1 MPRRRYQTIMYA
13 RFTRCQLPAR
23 RASISAVVAMLS
35 LSATFIACR
44 GDLLTVPP
52 PPNAVSGA
60 VLGDSSG
67 AAALEAGAMG
77 LLGTSFMGSFAS
89 VIQLSAEM
97 ADEMFDGNFFVVQ
110 IAPDA
115 RSIVPGHPS
124 QYDVPYTDLQK
135 SRVQAE
141 QAIAVLEQHRTAVS
155 DSELGQMFTL
165 VGYIKVLLGETACS
179 GVPFTMVSRSGAVT
193 DGDPLPTD
201 SVFALATA
209 DFDSALAHASATLT
223 VASLAAV
230 GKGRALLD
238 RGLYAQAGA
247 AVVSVPAAF
256 VYNVQLLMNQPF
268 IGLYEDMA
276 VSRYYPSVADNK
288 GGNGLNY
295 VSAHD
300 PRMPIA
306 ALGTTIVGAPRYY
319 PLKFPQS
326 GTTNDPIPLAD
337 GVEAGL
343 ITAEAALNVHD
354 VTGWLS
360 ALNGLRANF
369 VALRGPYPSD
379 TSYHQ
384 LAPLAD
390 PGTDSART
398 DLTFRERA
406 FWLYGTAHRLGD
418 LRRLVRQYGRGSESV
433 FPTGAYV
440 NGSAST
446 LYPKYGTNVNFPI
459 GTVEQANP
467 KFHGCLSLGA

>member
-1 MPRRRYQTIMYA
+1 MYA
-13 RFTRCQLPAR
+13 RFAPRWVLAH
-23 RASISAVVAMLS
+23 RASFSAAVATLGLS
-35 LSATFIACR
+35 VTLGACR

-67 AAALEAGAMG
+67 AAALEAGAIGLFGTNYMG
-77 LLGTSFMGSFAS
+77 TFAS
-89 VIQLSAEM
+89 IIQLSANM
-97 ADEMFDGNFFVVQ
+97 SDEMFDGAFFAVQ

-115 RSIVPGHPS
+115 RSIVPGGPS
-124 QYDVPYTDLQK
+124 QYDYPYTDLQK

-141 QAIAVLEQHRTAVS
+141 QAIAVLQQQRTTAS
-155 DSELGQMFTL
+155 DSELGQMFAY

-179 GVPFTMVSRSGAVT
+179 GVPFTVVSRSGAVT

-201 SVFALATA
+201 SVFALAAT
-209 DFDSALAHASATLT
+209 DFDSALAHAAPT
-223 VASLAAV
+223 AAIANLAAV
-230 GKGRALLD
+230 GKGRALLN
-238 RGLYAQAGA
+238 RGLYAEAGA
-247 AVVSVPAAF
+247 AIASVPATF
-256 VYNVQLLMNQPF
+256 VYNLQLLSQTPELF
-268 IGLYEDMA
+268 EYMA
-276 VSRYYPSVADNK
+276 ISPYFPTVADKK
-288 GGNGLNY
+288 GGNGLDY

-300 PRMPIA
+300 PRMPVA

-354 VTGWLS
+354 VAGWLA

-369 VALRGPYPSD
+369 VALRGPYPAD
-379 TSYHQ
+379 TTYHQ
-384 LAPLAD
+384 LGPLID
-390 PGTDSART
+390 PGSDSARAN
-398 DLTFRERA
+398 LTFRERA

-418 LRRLVRQYGRGSESV
+418 LRRLVRQYRRGAESV

-446 LYPKYGTNVNFPI
+446 LYPKYGTNVSFPI